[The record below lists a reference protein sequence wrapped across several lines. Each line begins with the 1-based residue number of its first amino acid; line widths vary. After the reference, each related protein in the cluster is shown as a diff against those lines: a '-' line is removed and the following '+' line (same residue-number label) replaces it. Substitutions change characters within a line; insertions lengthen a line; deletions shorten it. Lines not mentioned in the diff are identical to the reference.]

1 MQIFISFYF
10 AFRPFFHFS
19 HIYKPCN
26 NLITFCDCI
35 ADWRIEKGNHHWR
48 VVEGALRCL
57 MPCKS
62 AKTEIK
68 SGLPCPATPSVEA
81 DGGLEILKQLCS
93 SSQRLW
99 WLVLAK
105 LQIQKQFQNCK
116 SRAHHWIRQKYQSFW
131 MSLFS
136 YQKSLPNICIT
147 LFSFS
152 QF

>member
-19 HIYKPCN
+19 HINKPCN

-68 SGLPCPATPSVEA
+68 SGLPCPATPSVEG
-81 DGGLEILKQLCS
+81 DGGLDILSQLCS
-93 SSQRLW
+93 WSQRLW
-99 WLVLAK
+99 SLVIAK
-105 LQIQKQFQNCK
+105 LQIQKQCQELSSLDPQKVPELLVVSIFISIITVKHVVLFCK
-116 SRAHHWIRQKYQSFW
+116 S
-131 MSLFS
+131 
-136 YQKSLPNICIT
+136 
-147 LFSFS
+147 
-152 QF
+152 